1 MKTKLRIIEGIALS
15 IVVLFDIIMINH
27 SYEVADYKDKKDNR
41 STANYMKMEKQQE
54 ETVEEIE
61 NEIIMAAEEEIQNE
75 EKSEPEVVENPVV
88 FDGKTMDELAEQL
101 NKSLNSDMSGKGYLI
116 ATKSLEYGVDPYMAT
131 AIILQETGCK
141 WNCSSLVRNCN
152 NVGGQKGS
160 GCGSYSYFETLDAG
174 IEAFISNLYR
184 NYIAQ
189 GLTTVEAI
197 NTKYAAS
204 TTWSTY
210 VNNYIESI
218 KAQ

>member
-1 MKTKLRIIEGIALS
+1 MIA
-15 IVVLFDIIMINH
+15 
-27 SYEVADYKDKKDNR
+27 SY
-41 STANYMKMEKQQE
+41 
-54 ETVEEIE
+54 
-61 NEIIMAAEEEIQNE
+61 
-75 EKSEPEVVENPVV
+75 
-88 FDGKTMDELAEQL
+88 
-101 NKSLNSDMSGKGYLI
+101 
-116 ATKSLEYGVDPYMAT
+116 SLERGVDPYIAT
-131 AIILQETGCK
+131 AIILVETGCK
-141 WNCSSLVRNCN
+141 WSCSSLVYECN

-210 VNNYIESI
+210 VNNYIDTFGMFVVVC
-218 KAQ
+218 